1 MLLFFVQAN
10 LVFLLFISE
19 YSKINKTGRYPP
31 PVLFI
36 LIVVY
41 LVLAVAKLC

>member
-1 MLLFFVQAN
+1 M
-10 LVFLLFISE
+10 VFLLFFSE
-19 YSKINKTGRYPP
+19 YSKINKTGRYSP

-41 LVLAVAKLC
+41 LVLAVANLC